1 MFDPLVTPKRLHSV
15 VVAALIAGTILVG
28 PAHAQDAKGV
38 KVTKSVSQTTTEVA
52 QQSAELKHEPADVKE
67 RSAEVKERSA
77 EAKER
82 SAADLKTTDAAKP
95 AARAVLDDPALI
107 KTEQAELGEKAIY
120 KDGKLLREAD
130 VAAQQLAQ
138 AQALDHFDLSKFYFG
153 QFDFKMCE
161 LELEAAIM
169 YMPAMKVA
177 HRDYCVVSL
186 LTGHP
191 LRSLAELMM
200 VIGVGEPVP
209 LTDAEKVELKAR
221 GAKLHYRK
229 ALEYGKK
236 DKWDNA
242 IAELQWAL
250 DFTPT
255 NTAIKRSL
263 AFALARKGEFDMAE
277 ETYKES
283 LAAEPDDPYAH
294 ADFAYLLSDKGDQ
307 SKAFSQ
313 LAQAVKLAPQAAALH
328 VDLAWMAE
336 TKGDFKLASDELE
349 KAIKISPAHA
359 GLWAHLGRVDER
371 KGDVDGA
378 IAAYNRALNV
388 DPGQFEAKRR
398 LEVIKAEEAKSKSAT
413 PEGEGA
419 NPTAEPGGEQAPRGN
434 GQSTDKSKEPLKGG
448 SPSANVRTSQK
459 LNHRSI

>member
-1 MFDPLVTPKRLHSV
+1 MFDRLVSPKRFHFALF
-15 VVAALIAGTILVG
+15 AAFLLALTVLVG
-28 PAHAQDAKGV
+28 PSPAEDR
-38 KVTKSVSQTTTEVA
+38 TVSKPM
-52 QQSAELKHEPADVKE
+52 SK
-67 RSAEVKERSA
+67 
-77 EAKER
+77 
-82 SAADLKTTDAAKP
+82 AA
-95 AARAVLDDPALI
+95 VDDPAII
-107 KTEQAELGEKAIY
+107 KTESSEIGDKAVL
-120 KDGKLLREAD
+120 KDGKLVREVD
-130 VAAQQLAQ
+130 PAALQLAQ
-138 AQALDHFDLSKFYFG
+138 TQALDHFDLARFYFG
-153 QFDFKMCE
+153 QLDFKMCE

-169 YMPAMKVA
+169 YMPTMKAA

-191 LRSLAELMM
+191 LRSVAELMM
-200 VIGVGEPVP
+200 VAGLGEPVP
-209 LTDAEKVELKAR
+209 LTEPEKVELKAK

-236 DKWDNA
+236 EKWDNS

-255 NTAIKRSL
+255 NAAIKRSL
-263 AFALARKGEFDMAE
+263 AFALASKGEFDMAE
-277 ETYKES
+277 ETYKDS
-283 LAAEPDDPYAH
+283 LAADPGDPYAH

-307 SKAFSQ
+307 NKAFSQ
-313 LAQAVKLAPQAAALH
+313 LAQAVQLAPQAAALH

-349 KAIKISPAHA
+349 KAIKISPTHA

-398 LEVIKAEEAKSKSAT
+398 LEVIKAEDAKSRSTA
-413 PEGEGA
+413 PDGDGA
-419 NPTAEPGGEQAPRGN
+419 NEAVPPGGPQSQPKS
-434 GQSTDKSKEPLKGG
+434 GQSSEKSKDPVK
-448 SPSANVRTSQK
+448 SVAPNANIRTSQK
-459 LNHRSI
+459 LGHKSL

>member
-1 MFDPLVTPKRLHSV
+1 MFEILARRQRFQPA
-15 VVAALIAGTILVG
+15 VVAAVLLSATVLVG
-28 PAHAQDAKGV
+28 PTLA
-38 KVTKSVSQTTTEVA
+38 
-52 QQSAELKHEPADVKE
+52 QSAGGKIGETKGKSAQADTSPSDVKPASKADVA
-67 RSAEVKERSA
+67 AES
-77 EAKER
+77 
-82 SAADLKTTDAAKP
+82 KTAN
-95 AARAVLDDPALI
+95 
-107 KTEQAELGEKAIY
+107 TEMGEKAVL
-120 KDGKLLREAD
+120 KDGKLVREID
-130 VAAQQLAQ
+130 PAAQRLIET
-138 AQALDHFDLSKFYFG
+138 QALDHFDLSRFYFG
-153 QFDFKMCE
+153 QFDLKMCE

-169 YMPAMKVA
+169 YMPTMKAA
-177 HRDYCVVSL
+177 HRDYCIVSL

-200 VIGVGEPVP
+200 VAGLGEPVP
-209 LTDAEKVELKAR
+209 LTEAEKVELKAR

-236 DKWDNA
+236 EKWDNS

-255 NTAIKRSL
+255 NAAIKRSL
-263 AFALARKGEFDMAE
+263 AFALASKGEFDMAE
-277 ETYKES
+277 QTYQDS
-283 LAAEPDDPYAH
+283 LAADPDDPYAH

-307 SKAFSQ
+307 NKAFSQ
-313 LAQAVKLAPQAAALH
+313 LAQAVELAPQAAALH

-349 KAIKISPAHA
+349 KAIKISPTHA

-398 LEVIKAEEAKSKSAT
+398 LEVIKAEEAKTKSA
-413 PEGEGA
+413 
-419 NPTAEPGGEQAPRGN
+419 APDSGSSDSAGTRS
-434 GQSTDKSKEPLKGG
+434 GQEESENERSTDKFKEPVKGG
-448 SPSANVRTSQK
+448 APVSNLKTGQK
-459 LNHRSI
+459 INFKSM